1 MKKKLILANNRSRL
15 VSLRNL
21 RKGLFTFLYQAHRE
35 GIQLPTWPRA
45 QTKRDVPRYL
55 VEFLYVFGEKRSFFC
70 VGVTD
75 LIPRRK

>member
-35 GIQLPTWPRA
+35 GI
-45 QTKRDVPRYL
+45 
-55 VEFLYVFGEKRSFFC
+55 
-70 VGVTD
+70 
-75 LIPRRK
+75 